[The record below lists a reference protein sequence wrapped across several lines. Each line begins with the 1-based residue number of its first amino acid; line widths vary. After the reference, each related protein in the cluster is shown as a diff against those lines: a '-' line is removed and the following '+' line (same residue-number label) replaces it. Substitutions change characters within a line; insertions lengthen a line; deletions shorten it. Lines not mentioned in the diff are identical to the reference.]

1 MIPSMS
7 ITKLPNPLVSEN
19 MRNHI
24 KRPMNSF
31 MVWSRERRKKVAQEN
46 PTVPNSEISKRL
58 GMEWNKMSLQEKQPF
73 IDQANLLREELLR
86 KHPDYRYRMKRKPK
100 PKQNLHQRQL
110 YVLDPHY
117 FAKHFVQPFFP
128 AHAASFEQ
136 NARSAMIPNVF
147 DLYGVRNLPYPT
159 PTGYEAETGKK
170 KDYSTVGDVI
180 DRIVARNCI

>member
-19 MRNHI
+19 MANHI

-46 PTVPNSEISKRL
+46 PTVPNSEITS
-58 GMEWNKMSLQEKQPF
+58 
-73 IDQANLLREELLR
+73 
-86 KHPDYRYRMKRKPK
+86 DYRYPIKRKPK

-110 YVLDPHY
+110 YVWDPHY
-117 FAKHFVQPFFP
+117 FPKHFIQPFFP
-128 AHAASFEQ
+128 VHAAFEQ
-136 NARSAMIPNVF
+136 NARSDMVPNVF
-147 DLYGVRNLPYPT
+147 DLYGVRNLPFPT
-159 PTGYEAETGKK
+159 PTGYEAETGKQ